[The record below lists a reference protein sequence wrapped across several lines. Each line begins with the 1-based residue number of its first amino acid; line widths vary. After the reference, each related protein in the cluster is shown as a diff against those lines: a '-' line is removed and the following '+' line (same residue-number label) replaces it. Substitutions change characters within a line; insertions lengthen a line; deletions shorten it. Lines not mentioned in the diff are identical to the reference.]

1 MPDETLVI
9 HLTAFGAE
17 ILDAEGRRQ
26 ERPVDEL
33 VEDAVLHLLTET
45 RSSRI
50 ATRVPSLPWTD
61 REFQAREVRLE
72 LEEASWRALG
82 EEADRQ
88 QKSVER
94 LIEHA
99 ILLYIADLDRGGEA
113 GAARP

>member
-1 MPDETLVI
+1 MSDETLVI

-26 ERPVDEL
+26 ARPVDEL
-33 VEDAVLHLLTET
+33 VEEAVQHLLAES

-50 ATRVPSLPWTD
+50 ATRVPPLPWTD

-72 LEEASWRALG
+72 LEEASWRSLG

-88 QKSVER
+88 RQPVER

-99 ILLYIADLDRGGEA
+99 VLLYLADLEAGGEA
-113 GAARP
+113 TAARP

>member
-1 MPDETLVI
+1 MPNETLVI

-17 ILDAEGRRQ
+17 ILDSEGRRQ

-33 VEDAVLHLLTET
+33 VEDAVLHLLAES

-61 REFQAREVRLE
+61 REFRPREVRLG

-88 QKSVER
+88 RRSVER

-99 ILLYIADLDRGGEA
+99 ILLYIADLDASGGA
-113 GAARP
+113 GATRR